1 MGDTQLAIYGTR
13 ASFKTSLSSLKSD
26 VLTYGK
32 RGDRCRALF
41 LGLFW
46 GGMNV
51 PDIFSPP
58 SANLNFQFSPKLS
71 REMTV
76 TMTTMADRMADLSP
90 SCSSPPAAAG

>member
-32 RGDRCRALF
+32 RGDRCRLPRAF
-41 LGLFW
+41 PRSFW

-58 SANLNFQFSPKLS
+58 FGKFKFSIFSKIIARNDGDHDDNGGSDGGSFPL
-71 REMTV
+71 M
-76 TMTTMADRMADLSP
+76 
-90 SCSSPPAAAG
+90 

>member
-1 MGDTQLAIYGTR
+1 MGDRQLAIYGTR

-46 GGMNV
+46 GGMIV

-58 SANLNFQFSPKLS
+58 FGKFKFSIFSKIIARNGGDHDDNGGSDGGSFPL
-71 REMTV
+71 M
-76 TMTTMADRMADLSP
+76 
-90 SCSSPPAAAG
+90 